1 MFKEFTRIFTVYRKT
16 VKKMRKF
23 LHLTLFVNLLTLFV
37 NCSTKYVPIEV
48 VKLDSVRYV
57 DVRRDSIHVLD
68 SVIVTG
74 KNDTVY
80 LTRWRIEY
88 REALRVD
95 TFVQVKSDTTVVTK
109 EVEKRL
115 TKVQELAIN
124 IGNGVLWALPIMIAL
139 YLLYRKLLR

>member
-1 MFKEFTRIFTVYRKT
+1 
-16 VKKMRKF
+16 MRKF

-37 NCSTKYVPIEV
+37 NCSTKYVPVEV

-68 SVIVTG
+68 SVIITG
-74 KNDTVY
+74 SNDTVY

-95 TFVQVKSDTTVVTK
+95 TFVQVKSDTIVVTK
-109 EVEKRL
+109 EVEKKL
-115 TKVQELAIN
+115 TKAQELAIN
-124 IGNGVLWALPIMIAL
+124 IGNGMLWALPIMIAL
-139 YLLYRKLLR
+139 YILYRKFLK

>member
-16 VKKMRKF
+16 VKNMRKF
-23 LHLTLFVNLLTLFV
+23 LPFIVLTLFV
-37 NCSTKYVPIEV
+37 NCTTKYVPVEV

-80 LTRWRIEY
+80 LTRWRVEY
-88 REALRVD
+88 REALRID
-95 TFVQVKSDTTVVTK
+95 TFIEVKSDTTVVTK
-109 EVEKRL
+109 EVEKKL
-115 TKVQELAIN
+115 TKAQELAIN
-124 IGNGVLWALPIMIAL
+124 IGNGMLWALPIMIAL
-139 YLLYRKLLR
+139 YILYRKFLK

>member
-1 MFKEFTRIFTVYRKT
+1 
-16 VKKMRKF
+16 MRKF

-37 NCSTKYVPIEV
+37 NCSTRYVPVEV
-48 VKLDSVRYV
+48 VKLDSIRYV

-68 SVIVTG
+68 SVIITG
-74 KNDTVY
+74 SNDTVY

-109 EVEKRL
+109 EVEKKL
-115 TKVQELAIN
+115 TKAQELAIN

-139 YLLYRKLLR
+139 YLLYRKFLK

>member
-1 MFKEFTRIFTVYRKT
+1 MGAAVRLLPLLV
-16 VKKMRKF
+16 
-23 LHLTLFVNLLTLFV
+23 LTLFV
-37 NCSTKYVPIEV
+37 NCTTKYVPVEV
-48 VKLDSVRYV
+48 VKLDSVRVV

-68 SVIVTG
+68 SVIVAG

-95 TFVQVKSDTTVVTK
+95 TFIDFRRDTTVVTK
-109 EVEKRL
+109 DVEKRL
-115 TKVQELAIN
+115 TKVQELEMN

-139 YLLYRKLLR
+139 YILYRQFLK

>member
-1 MFKEFTRIFTVYRKT
+1 MGAA
-16 VKKMRKF
+16 VK
-23 LHLTLFVNLLTLFV
+23 LLPLLVLTLFV
-37 NCSTKYVPIEV
+37 NCSTRYVPVEV

-68 SVIVTG
+68 SVIIAG

-80 LTRWRIEY
+80 MTRWRVEY

-95 TFVQVKSDTTVVTK
+95 TFIDFKRDTTVVTK

-115 TKVQELAIN
+115 TKVQELAMN
-124 IGNGVLWALPIMIAL
+124 IGNGVLWALPIMIGL
-139 YLLYRKLLR
+139 YILYRKFLK

>member
-1 MFKEFTRIFTVYRKT
+1 MK
-16 VKKMRKF
+16 
-23 LHLTLFVNLLTLFV
+23 LFPLLVLTLFV
-37 NCSTKYVPIEV
+37 NCSTKYVPVEV

-68 SVIVTG
+68 SVIIAG

-80 LTRWRIEY
+80 MTRWRIEY

-95 TFVQVKSDTTVVTK
+95 TFIDFKRDTTVVTK

-124 IGNGVLWALPIMIAL
+124 IGNGVLWALPIMIGL
-139 YLLYRKLLR
+139 YILYRKFLK

>member
-1 MFKEFTRIFTVYRKT
+1 MGVAVRLLPLLV
-16 VKKMRKF
+16 
-23 LHLTLFVNLLTLFV
+23 LTLFV
-37 NCSTKYVPIEV
+37 NCSTKYVPVEV
-48 VKLDSVRYV
+48 VKLDSIRYV

-68 SVIVTG
+68 SVIIAG

-80 LTRWRIEY
+80 INRWHIEY

-95 TFVQVKSDTTVVTK
+95 TFIDFRRDTTVVTK

-115 TKVQELAIN
+115 TKVQELAMS

-139 YLLYRKLLR
+139 YLLYRKFLK

>member
-1 MFKEFTRIFTVYRKT
+1 MGAA
-16 VKKMRKF
+16 VK
-23 LHLTLFVNLLTLFV
+23 LLPLLVLTLFV
-37 NCSTKYVPIEV
+37 NCSTQYVPVEV

-68 SVIVTG
+68 SVIIAG

-80 LTRWRIEY
+80 MTRWRIEY

-95 TFVQVKSDTTVVTK
+95 TFIDFKRDTTVVTK

-124 IGNGVLWALPIMIAL
+124 IGNGVLWALPIMIGL
-139 YLLYRKLLR
+139 YILYRKFLK